1 MRKTSKIS
9 SLVISLAF
17 VSGTVM
23 VASAQMPGPDGGMEG
38 DMDGEHMGEHDG
50 PPPMIALMPPEG
62 TEKPEGVEMT
72 GDPEQDFP
80 MMLEVFHSMMDHDG
94 SGELSLDELAA
105 WAHPGPMCMG
115 RVPWTASTWTA
126 GWMRG

>member
-9 SLVISLAF
+9 SLVTSFAF

-23 VASAQMPGPDGGMEG
+23 VASAQMSGPDG

-80 MMLEVFHSMMDHDG
+80 RGFPQHDG
-94 SGELSLDELAA
+94 S
-105 WAHPGPMCMG
+105 
-115 RVPWTASTWTA
+115 R
-126 GWMRG
+126 RQR